1 MMIVLFYLSL
11 AYFSYP
17 SSVGLTILLWSS
29 LADYYNNSL
38 GVIYFSVLPLIDNL
52 RHFLAIG
59 DCTTCVWCE
68 TQLYRACLALAFTF
82 YVLFSSGYYNINK
95 CMLRCPYIFL
105 PFLIFVLHFFVTSNN
120 VKN

>member
-29 LADYYNNSL
+29 LTDYYNNSL
-38 GVIYFSVLPLIDNL
+38 GVIYFSVLPLIDTL
-52 RHFLAIG
+52 SHSLSIG
-59 DCTTCVWCE
+59 DCTTCGWCE
-68 TQLYRACLALAFTF
+68 TQLYRACLALVFTF

-95 CMLRCPYIFL
+95 CMLRCPYIFFAI
-105 PFLIFVLHFFVTSNN
+105 PNICTAFFCYIQ
-120 VKN
+120 